1 MVKVAYLENW
11 LALGAC
17 IYSSKTADAALAAL
31 GLRKE
36 IKRKPMYPEIEASA
50 LAALR
55 EEGLSVRKIANIYGV
70 SYTFVRNRLLAAGVN
85 LERVKHKNEIIYE
98 YQRGID
104 K

>member
-1 MVKVAYLENW
+1 MVYLKNW
-11 LALGAC
+11 FALGAC
-17 IYSSKTADAALAAL
+17 IYGRKTADAALAAL

-36 IKRKPMYPEIEASA
+36 IKRKPVYPEIEASA

-55 EEGLSVRKIANIYGV
+55 EKGLSVRKIANIYGV
-70 SYTFVRNRLLAAGVN
+70 SYTFVRNRLLAAGVR
-85 LERVKHKNEIIYE
+85 LERIKPKNEIIYK

>member
-1 MVKVAYLENW
+1 MTYIENW

-17 IYSSKTADAALAAL
+17 IYSRKTADAALAAL

-36 IKRKPMYPEIEASA
+36 IKRKPAYPEIEASA
-50 LAALR
+50 LVALR
-55 EEGLSVRKIANIYGV
+55 EKGLSVRQIASVYGV

-85 LERVKHKNEIIYE
+85 LERMKPKNKIIYE

>member
-1 MVKVAYLENW
+1 MSYIENW
-11 LALGAC
+11 FALGAC
-17 IYSSKTADAALAAL
+17 IYSRKTADAALAAL

-36 IKRKPMYPEIEASA
+36 IKRKPVYPEIEASA

-55 EEGLSVRKIANIYGV
+55 EKGLSVRQIASVYGV
-70 SYTFVRNRLLAAGVN
+70 SYTFVRNRLLSAGVS
-85 LERVKHKNEIIYE
+85 LERMKRNNKIIYE